1 MLLSF
6 SFFNLSFMEFIA
18 LGETDDVAASCHF
31 LNIGGTGLVL
41 DAGVDPRTDG
51 PASLPRFDLVHGHR
65 DRYVDHAII
74 THAHHDHI
82 GSLPVL
88 IREFPHLLAHMTEA
102 TKRLLE
108 FLLPASARLQERKL
122 YNGETEY
129 EPLFTEDELSFQS
142 HVYLTHELGTDFDVT
157 GTLGDS
163 KIKARFYTAGHILGS
178 VGVELRFTEEG
189 DERRVFYTSDTNM
202 RAQSIIPGAEYPDST
217 DVLILESTLANDEV
231 AETTDR
237 TSETER
243 FRETVREVMER
254 GGTALIPVFVM
265 GRAQETLAVIDEMKE
280 DGVIDADIPVYT
292 AGSMRAIA
300 DLYDKTRRT
309 TPRLDRDF
317 KVFDV
322 EQQRMPRSED
332 AKDDALAGPSIVV
345 ASSGMMFEPTLSNT
359 IGRRV
364 VENEKDAILLVG
376 YSKEDTAAARLKEAA
391 AQGKGTEVTLH
402 PATGPQEVHCTVDR
416 FRFSG
421 HSDRQDLLKIV
432 DSLAPE
438 HVVLVH
444 GEPDARQWMHDQ
456 ITKAHPGISVHVP
469 AGGEVLTL

>member
-1 MLLSF
+1 
-6 SFFNLSFMEFIA
+6 MEFIA

-31 LNIGGTGLVL
+31 LNIDGTGLVL

-51 PASLPRFDLVHGHR
+51 KESLPRFDLVHGHR

-88 IREFPHLLAHMTEA
+88 IREFPHLLAHMTDA

-122 YNGETEY
+122 YNGETEH
-129 EPLFTEDELSFQS
+129 EPLFSEDELSFQS
-142 HVYLTHELGTDFDVT
+142 HIYLTHELGDQFDVT
-157 GTLGDS
+157 GTLGNT
-163 KIKARFYTAGHILGS
+163 KVKAQFYTAGHILGS
-178 VGVELRFTEEG
+178 VGVELRFTEDG

-202 RAQSIIPGAEYPDST
+202 RPQSIIPGAEYPDAT
-217 DVLILESTLANDEV
+217 DILILESTLANDEE
-231 AETTDR
+231 AEKTNREQETT
-237 TSETER
+237 R
-243 FRETVREVMER
+243 FRETIKDVMER
-254 GGTALIPVFVM
+254 GGTALVPVFVM
-265 GRAQETLAVIDEMKE
+265 GRAQETLALVDEMKD

-309 TPRLDRDF
+309 TPRLDREF

-322 EQQRMPRSED
+322 EQKRMPRSED
-332 AKDDALAGPSIVV
+332 AKDEALDGPCIVI
-345 ASSGMMFEPTLSNT
+345 ASSGMMFEPTLSNR

-364 VENEKDAILLVG
+364 VENENDAILLVG

-391 AQGKGTEVTLH
+391 ANGTQVTLH
-402 PATGPQEVHCTVDR
+402 PATGPQDVRCTVDR

-421 HSDRQDLLKIV
+421 HSNRRELLRVV
-432 DSLAPE
+432 DAMRPK

-444 GEPDARQWMHDQ
+444 GEPDAREWMHNQ
-456 ITKAHPGISVHVP
+456 ITEAHPEIRVHVP
-469 AGGEVLTL
+469 AGGEVLEL

>member
-1 MLLSF
+1 
-6 SFFNLSFMEFIA
+6 MEFIA

-31 LNIGGTGLVL
+31 LNIDGTGLVL

-51 PASLPRFDLVHGHR
+51 KESLPRFDLVHSHK

-88 IREFPHLLAHMTEA
+88 IREFPHLLAHMTDA

-122 YNGETEY
+122 YSGETEH
-129 EPLFTEDELSFQS
+129 EPLFSEDELSFQS
-142 HVYLTHELGTDFDVT
+142 HIYMTHELGNEFDVT
-157 GTLGDS
+157 GTLGNT

-178 VGVELRFTEEG
+178 VGVELRFEEDG
-189 DERRVFYTSDTNM
+189 EERRVFYTSDTSM
-202 RAQSIIPGAEYPDST
+202 RPQSIIPGAEYPDTT
-217 DVLILESTLANDEV
+217 DILILESTLANDEE
-231 AETTDR
+231 AEKTNREKETDR
-237 TSETER
+237 
-243 FRETVREVMER
+243 FRKTVEEVMER
-254 GGTALIPVFVM
+254 GGTALVPVFVM
-265 GRAQETLAVIDEMKE
+265 GRAQETLALIDDMKE

-309 TPRLDRDF
+309 TPRVNREF
-317 KVFDV
+317 KVFGVD
-322 EQQRMPRSED
+322 QRRMPRSEE
-332 AKDDALAGPSIVV
+332 AKDEALDGPCIVV
-345 ASSGMMFEPTLSNT
+345 ASSGMMFEPTLSNR
-359 IGRRV
+359 IGRLV
-364 VENEKDAILLVG
+364 VENENDAILLVG

-391 AQGKGTEVTLH
+391 LNGKQVTLH
-402 PATGPQEVHCTVDR
+402 PATGPQDVRCTVDR

-421 HSDRQDLLKIV
+421 HSNRRDLLRVV
-432 DSLAPE
+432 DAMGPE

-444 GEPDARQWMHDQ
+444 GEPDAREWMRDQ
-456 ITKAHPGISVHVP
+456 IRESHPEITVHVP
-469 AGGEVLTL
+469 AGGEVVDL